1 MTSRIAF
8 QGALGA
14 YSHEAC
20 VAYRP
25 DMEPFPCK
33 TFGDVLRAVRDSD
46 AELAMLPVEN
56 SSYGRVADS
65 HRLLPE
71 SGLHIVDECFTW
83 TKFVADIWCS
93 IFLCEDRSFTHMSF
107 YAKSSRRN

>member
-71 SGLHIVDECFTW
+71 SGLHIVDELSL
-83 TKFVADIWCS
+83 IH
-93 IFLCEDRSFTHMSF
+93 I
-107 YAKSSRRN
+107 

>member
-20 VAYRP
+20 EAYRP

-71 SGLHIVDECFTW
+71 SGLHLSLIH
-83 TKFVADIWCS
+83 I
-93 IFLCEDRSFTHMSF
+93 
-107 YAKSSRRN
+107 